1 MFCDLHAHSTAS
13 DGTDPPEALARLALA
28 AGLHAF
34 ALTDHDT
41 TRGLA
46 PCAHAAHELGLD
58 FIPGIEVSAD
68 PAAASEGLPLPCQGT
83 LHILGL
89 FVRDDDPMLE
99 SVAEQMTRAR
109 DERNPAIVHKLR
121 GLGIEIDYAEVERL
135 AAEQGTRAIGRPHI
149 AQALVAK
156 GVVPSVKEAFAR
168 YLGRGAAAYE
178 RRDQLHPAAAIDAIH
193 HAGGLAVLAHPVQLG
208 LLTPQRGEPQL
219 QRFLDNLAAWG
230 LDGIEALHTDHG
242 PEHARLFFDLAQRYA
257 WLTTGG
263 SDYHGTRKPAALGC
277 QGVPL
282 AFHRALRDRLDA

>member
-13 DGTDPPEALARLALA
+13 DGTDPPQALARLALD
-28 AGLHAF
+28 AGLQAF

-46 PCAHAAHELGLD
+46 PCARAARELGID

-68 PAAASEGLPLPCQGT
+68 PAAASDGLPLPCQGA
-83 LHILGL
+83 LHILGYY
-89 FVRDDDPMLE
+89 VRDDDPQLE
-99 SVAEQMTRAR
+99 SVAAQMTRAR
-109 DERNPAIVHKLR
+109 DERNPAIVRRLR
-121 GLGIEIDYAEVERL
+121 ALGIDLDYAEVERQ
-135 AAEQGTRAIGRPHI
+135 AVEQGAHAIGRPHI

-156 GVVPSVKEAFAR
+156 GVVPSVKEAFTR
-168 YLGRGAAAYE
+168 FLGKGAAAYE
-178 RRDQLHPAAAIDAIH
+178 RRDQLHPAAAIEAIH

-219 QRFLDNLAAWG
+219 QRFLDNLAACG
-230 LDGIEALHTDHG
+230 LDGIEALHPDHE
-242 PEHARLFFDLAQRYA
+242 PEHARLFFDLAQRHA

-277 QGVPL
+277 QRVPL
-282 AFHRALRDRLDA
+282 AFAHALRRRRDR